1 LHSSLIIVLLGVC
14 AVVALVWF
22 YTLRKP
28 TPDPFINVL
37 NDRFRGS
44 DDKSIDVQ
52 LKCRVIAWLRTKSVS
67 SLVVD
72 QWGKIGADDRF
83 LYFTRGSGRP
93 VFKIPLNDLVFIN
106 SRFFWGALLRFDV
119 YEIVGIETGKLLIP
133 VGFLGAGVTR
143 DA

>member
-1 LHSSLIIVLLGVC
+1 
-14 AVVALVWF
+14 
-22 YTLRKP
+22 LRKP

-44 DDKSIDVQ
+44 DDKSIDVE